1 MSDHCLTYS
10 NVWMVLNTALAGEPR
25 TLIATKIP
33 TVSSG
38 LHKAVTS
45 SISGTGFPEM
55 AFFAGSWSHTRCLI
69 NNSELPQT
77 YSSDSSSGPGLW
89 LWHQSLQFV
98 KYDGW
103 CSSSLLG
110 TMRGMP
116 RESQRP
122 CPDFLKKLNQTLI
135 VRKIFYIGVS
145 WPERAVPLP
154 PGPRPAHKSSGSLPQ
169 GFSGLTHLLHW
180 PLTPGDGGDLLAST
194 SPQTSTYHLRSPAQ
208 TSYTL
213 GGYLE
218 AILIARD
225 HQGRPKAHGGDL
237 FRAQLLGPDLKAGV
251 PGDVTDLENGTYLL
265 TLPLLWAGQAQVQ
278 VRLIHSSEAV
288 RVLRGIWRDQWAT
301 VDFTGYFRGP
311 TGYEETVTCN
321 VNPLLIGEEE
331 GTCHYR
337 DEDSGELWFCA
348 RPPTLPCDSLV
359 GHSSG
364 RYWNVTTPHEEALL
378 ARNVTNKTLPQ
389 GIPPIWVAQ
398 ENNRSLVLSP
408 PQPCH
413 PGIPAPR
420 PSGFYHQN
428 MWHSLSC
435 SSRSFSTADSILR
448 CLAGHVVHMMGDSTL
463 RQWWE
468 YLRDTVP
475 ALKPVDL
482 HATYH
487 TGPLMA
493 VDTTRAIVLQWRTHS
508 WPLRSLR
515 TPVAALHSVVR
526 ELGGL
531 AGGPHTVVVLSL
543 GAHFTTFPPSVFVQ
557 RLAGVRAAVA
567 ALLARE
573 PDTLVVIK
581 LANTGYKSVYGSDWF
596 TLQVNRLLRAAFVDL
611 RVAFVDAWEM
621 TSSLALPDSIHPG
634 RCVVRNEVDLLLSH
648 VCPT

>member
-1 MSDHCLTYS
+1 MRVLVTYQMSNKQLRAST
-10 NVWMVLNTALAGEPR
+10 NLFIRQFKWPR
-25 TLIATKIP
+25 IVAVASVIAI
-33 TVSSG
+33 
-38 LHKAVTS
+38 
-45 SISGTGFPEM
+45 
-55 AFFAGSWSHTRCLI
+55 C
-69 NNSELPQT
+69 
-77 YSSDSSSGPGLW
+77 
-89 LWHQSLQFV
+89 
-98 KYDGW
+98 
-103 CSSSLLG
+103 
-110 TMRGMP
+110 
-116 RESQRP
+116 
-122 CPDFLKKLNQTLI
+122 
-135 VRKIFYIGVS
+135 IFYIGVS

-448 CLAGHVVHMMGDSTL
+448 CLAGRVVHMMGDSTL